1 MIQDNIKN
9 LAKSLGTSLEEDKGI
24 YTLKLVVAERKV
36 FLSKKKLEYIA
47 KFRLDEKTKSVKFT
61 EMLIESGSGI
71 SMAGA
76 IDEMTPG
83 IGFKIQSYKTGFGPR
98 EGSIEEQS
106 VLFGKTYQYKFD
118 FKTIREKLKK
128 ITQKDGWNFR
138 YQITPI
144 GL

>member
-9 LAKSLGTSLEEDKGI
+9 LAKSLETSLEEDKGI
-24 YTLKLVVAERKV
+24 YTLKSIIAERKV
-36 FLSKKKLEYIA
+36 FLSKKKLEYMA

-61 EMLIESGSGI
+61 EMLIESGSGL
-71 SMAGA
+71 SMGGA

-128 ITQKDGWNFR
+128 ISQKDGWNFR

>member
-1 MIQDNIKN
+1 MEFIKN

-61 EMLIESGSGI
+61 EMLIESGSGL
-71 SMAGA
+71 SMGGA

-83 IGFKIQSYKTGFGPR
+83 VGFKIQSYKTGFGPR

>member
-61 EMLIESGSGI
+61 EMLIESGSGL
-71 SMAGA
+71 SMGGA

-83 IGFKIQSYKTGFGPR
+83 VGFKIQSYKTGFGPR